1 MVKTK
6 ELKDELKVD
15 ILTFDNKIDRY
26 VQNIGSL
33 IDIIGGNYEAK
44 VKFLTE

>member
-15 ILTFDNKIDRY
+15 ILTVDNKIDRY

-33 IDIIGGNYEAK
+33 IDNIEGNYEAK